1 MALRIVRPK
10 RLLMYRSSCMR
21 FILFFFSIL
30 LALPSFGDIQKT
42 QVYLNDLGYPA
53 GSVDGL
59 WGKKTEQA
67 LLDFLQD
74 QKTPWDGKLD
84 TYEENLLEKVWFKEN
99 TEHLI
104 SINRT
109 TSRHFRARYSCTIAK
124 SIDTL
129 STGAFDRNLSDH
141 LFAFAD
147 LNSDQKLDLIQGF
160 EEEPYDTSNIRE
172 PVNYKVF
179 MSDGSQF
186 PKNLPNLVAR
196 KILVQDFNLDEMD
209 DLVFLNAGPHKPP
222 RPGLTN
228 RILISGDEGYS
239 FKELPGGSK
248 ISHGGAAGD
257 LDRDGDV
264 DIIVA
269 NGQQEDV
276 QILVN
281 LGNGSFKSIT
291 LYAKFPGQ
299 PYTAEIWDVD
309 QDGLLDIIFGV
320 PAKGI
325 YVSYGKLSKPD
336 SPQFSSLRNYTFSKL
351 KDRLP
356 LDFAFD
362 YDISGGLSE
371 IIVLDTRL
379 GPNSYRGWGINKLNI
394 NRNREAEL
402 SDVFDFDPGDNY
414 HWNAWIDICDL
425 DGDGKPELVSN
436 KIGRNNLWALDNPK
450 QIVWQFENNWIQ
462 VVYPR
467 GKPVSHGHVNS
478 TPQQP
483 ASSEELLEV
492 SNEIICTRALDSG
505 QWILKS
511 KYYTEAKK
519 RNLNIKKCRFYSQRL
534 LPKKPDGTIASKQ
547 VCENAVDGKGW
558 NNSQPLWVAEA
569 KNRNLSLELCAY
581 FKAQ

>member
-1 MALRIVRPK
+1 
-10 RLLMYRSSCMR
+10 MR
-21 FILFFFSIL
+21 YILFFFSIL

-99 TEHLI
+99 AEHLI

-186 PKNLPNLVAR
+186 PKNLPNLLAR

-228 RILISGDEGYS
+228 RILISGDEGYT
-239 FKELPGGSK
+239 F
-248 ISHGGAAGD
+248 
-257 LDRDGDV
+257 RDY
-264 DIIVA
+264 
-269 NGQQEDV
+269 
-276 QILVN
+276 LVV
-281 LGNGSFKSIT
+281 L
-291 LYAKFPGQ
+291 KFRMAVLQ
-299 PYTAEIWDVD
+299 VIW
-309 QDGLLDIIFGV
+309 IEM
-320 PAKGI
+320 A
-325 YVSYGKLSKPD
+325 
-336 SPQFSSLRNYTFSKL
+336 T
-351 KDRLP
+351 
-356 LDFAFD
+356 
-362 YDISGGLSE
+362 
-371 IIVLDTRL
+371 
-379 GPNSYRGWGINKLNI
+379 
-394 NRNREAEL
+394 
-402 SDVFDFDPGDNY
+402 
-414 HWNAWIDICDL
+414 
-425 DGDGKPELVSN
+425 
-436 KIGRNNLWALDNPK
+436 
-450 QIVWQFENNWIQ
+450 
-462 VVYPR
+462 
-467 GKPVSHGHVNS
+467 
-478 TPQQP
+478 
-483 ASSEELLEV
+483 
-492 SNEIICTRALDSG
+492 
-505 QWILKS
+505 
-511 KYYTEAKK
+511 
-519 RNLNIKKCRFYSQRL
+519 
-534 LPKKPDGTIASKQ
+534 
-547 VCENAVDGKGW
+547 
-558 NNSQPLWVAEA
+558 
-569 KNRNLSLELCAY
+569 
-581 FKAQ
+581 